1 MSDSADHKH
10 EQALTPQEAARL
22 LRELA
27 EQLERGVLVLEQREV
42 RLEHAL
48 VLEQSLKPED
58 QGLAY
63 KLKLKYRPAG
73 GPDSHPR
80 PARQTMP
87 ASSQGEPSGRDFK
100 ELKRSLGRTFKE
112 AKAALTTGGLPAP
125 ATARGLWDICR
136 LLAAQAGAQDPG
148 FMELER
154 QAGLLLQA
162 VEQGGAAGAGQA
174 VLAMDRLKAACHAKK
189 K

>member
-1 MSDSADHKH
+1 MSDSADHKN
-10 EQALTPQEAARL
+10 EQALSPQEAARL

-27 EQLERGVLVLEQREV
+27 EQLEKGVLTLENQEV

-73 GPDSHPR
+73 GPASHPHPTR
-80 PARQTMP
+80 ASVP
-87 ASSQGEPSGRDFK
+87 ASGQGEAPARDFK
-100 ELKRSLGRTFKE
+100 ELKRSLGRPFKE
-112 AKAALTTGGLPAP
+112 AKAALAAGGLPA
-125 ATARGLWDICR
+125 AGTARGLWDTCR

-148 FMELER
+148 FVELER
-154 QAGLLLQA
+154 QAGLLLRA
-162 VEQGGAAGAGQA
+162 VEQGDAAGAGQA
-174 VLAMDRLKAACHAKK
+174 VLAMERLKSACHAKK